1 MSFAFRNG
9 SCTDDLPPP
18 DCHPVKGCGQRF
30 FSRRIRPAAFE
41 QNRLEPELLS
51 YRAPPELHEPDNFST
66 FVSSPLIWLVPLSAV
81 HPGSESD
88 ARGLSQGVSQGEL
101 RPAAEHL

>member
-66 FVSSPLIWLVPLSAV
+66 FVSSPLDVSALSIKQMYKHALGRFV
-81 HPGSESD
+81 
-88 ARGLSQGVSQGEL
+88 
-101 RPAAEHL
+101 

>member
-66 FVSSPLIWLVPLSAV
+66 FVSSPLLGAEAHQPF
-81 HPGSESD
+81 
-88 ARGLSQGVSQGEL
+88 QGY
-101 RPAAEHL
+101 